1 MKTARKHLF
10 RITSILLC
18 SVMLFVFMPQSI
30 LAEAGEALN
39 GGDSES
45 AAEAGE
51 AVISYVLGEM
61 TDERTPNTKTFRLSD
76 GSFVLADYDKPVHFE
91 DQNGKWTD
99 YDNTLK
105 YIEDE
110 GFAGYENTA
119 SDVLMRFAESA
130 NDKGLVSLQSGKYAI
145 GMLLKDAFSGG
156 KTEITNTAE
165 APEGNDIDSATTLT
179 KYSSG
184 ITYKDIYENTDLQY
198 ILNGG
203 NLKENIIVKE
213 RTGEYTYT
221 FDLALEGL
229 VAALAEDGSVLLN
242 DDETGE
248 AVFVIPAGYMYDTNY
263 ECSNNVYFSIEEK
276 DGVLTLT
283 VIADAEWMD
292 DEERAFPV
300 TIDPTIVKYQTQYT
314 GGRIKDTFVAI
325 GHAQGY
331 GDYGWMNV
339 GTRNGYEN
347 VSLIGI
353 ANAVGTNTGLLPIPK
368 TAAVTSAYLKLRKI
382 ETNGTNLIVGAYQL
396 TENWDASISTG
407 IVPGCDTNVI
417 DYISISSSVTA
428 YTLDITKAM
437 IEWYNDPADMMRQ
450 YGLALKPVSGSGYVS
465 FSTANNSNYNDTH
478 PMFIVSYRDTKGL
491 EGIWQFA
498 SHSAGNAG
506 SGNVNLYNGNLV
518 FVHDDTATKG
528 NILPVGISHVYN
540 SFLADNEFTSSADIL
555 TADFSDMKIGKGWKL
570 SVQETIKRI
579 KIDSQ
584 YWYVF
589 NDADGTDLY
598 FLPGTVNG
606 VHLNEDGYPLYL
618 TVSTGTYK
626 YLLKDDYGNCKYFN
640 SDGRLLKMDDA
651 FGNVRNFEYTSGRL
665 TSITC
670 TPKNASASTQ
680 LTFTYNSANALQTIT
695 NSADTGETVTF
706 YYSTTYNG
714 AISTSYSGY
723 LRKIVSSKYGTCT
736 YTYNSDGTLLTT
748 TDSDTSYKI
757 QYDYVTANGLTR
769 VSSVTEKGGST
780 TGQKIGFEY
789 GDKKTVVRTSGK
801 DDVYNNV
808 DDILTTYIMD
818 TYGKT
823 LCSFSSDITGK
834 EVYGAAYA
842 KYTDFNQG
850 DKKNN
855 KITVDSVKGNTVE
868 NLLLNHN
875 CESISNWTGMV
886 SGSGYSSSA
895 TTSDKLYGDKSF
907 VMSSTNNSSGYYRRY
922 QNVTVPEAGTYTFSA
937 YVKTAD
943 VSTANNGGAFIILDG
958 SESERLTGTTNTNI
972 QNGWQRISVTKTLSA
987 NTTVQVQLKLAA
999 ASGTAYFDCVQLEK
1013 GEVASDY
1020 NLIQNGG
1027 MSLSSGGWSA
1037 APNYTDAER
1046 GKVMQ
1051 VTGNASGYNFK
1062 SQTVALSVP
1071 KETTLMLSGW
1081 GRANSTPTEKEDETN
1096 NRTFRVVANI
1106 LYTDNTHEDQ
1116 AADFNPY
1123 YDGWQYSAAVIQP
1136 KKDVT
1141 SITVFLSYDFNC
1153 NDAYFDDICLTVEPV
1168 QTYAYDSNGNLT
1180 NTKNEN
1186 GDQSL
1191 LEYAANGVDVAN
1203 FTDTL
1208 NCKYEYTY
1216 KSVGSVNTHEV
1227 ESVTKKDS
1235 GGTTMQ
1241 TLQYEYDSYGN
1252 TTKATLSS
1260 PSVTGIVTSSASYI
1274 ENGNFLSTVTDSLG
1288 GITSYGYDSAKLL
1301 KYVQNA
1307 NGKRTGYL
1315 YDSRNRSTGV
1325 FDDADSDG
1333 VLDSNEANVQYTYTN
1348 NRLTGITTGST
1359 SYTLSYDSFGNMTQV
1374 KAGNNTLA
1382 TYTYASGNGKLLRMT
1397 LGSGDYEDYI
1407 YDHLDRLISVKYNN
1421 VVTYTLTYDANGQ
1434 IAKCVDAKA
1443 NMTHTYEYD
1452 GLGRLIRAWQANS
1465 SGVKTLAVEN
1475 LYDQY
1480 GRADRSTY
1488 VIGDKTLTYDVN
1500 YKADTNLV
1508 SSISMPTSSVASAL
1522 IYTYDGL
1529 DRLTKKDISFATH
1542 NDLYEEYAYYGY
1554 NSGGVYHTTPLVS
1567 TLTLKKDSTATAT
1580 YSYTYDSLGNILTVS
1595 KDGSLIYAYE
1605 YDSLNQLTRED
1616 DVAQS
1621 TSTLFDYD
1629 LSGNITAR
1637 HIFPYWAGCP
1647 TSQLRTLIGIDQYCT
1662 TISYGYSAGTWG
1674 DMLTSYNGTTI
1685 SYDAIGNPANWR
1697 NGITNLT
1704 WNGRELNSFVKGSYT
1719 HSFEYN
1725 ADGIRTQ
1732 KTNWY
1737 TGSSMAEIYHYV
1749 LDGTKI
1755 VSEYTTTSSSS
1766 TPSNVKYYFYDA
1778 AGSIAGFEYNG
1789 TTYYFQKNLQGDIIR
1804 ICNISGNT
1812 VVEYTYDAWGKV
1824 TSITGSLASTV
1835 GQANP
1840 FRYRGYYYDTETG
1853 LYYLQTRYY
1862 DPEVGRFLN
1871 ADGYIGANGDIP
1883 GYNMFAYCSNRPI
1896 ILSDPYGL
1904 KSKNEGDGFSDFSY
1918 MDEGNGIPHGY
1929 YEALWYTYDSSAY
1942 KTYTIRTNLEIYD
1955 TWMSHNCAGYS
1966 NLFYPTDTFVA
1977 NPYGR
1982 HGGPAHQSIV
1992 ETKKRELVDKGWEV
2006 KDKESRVY
2014 FAPNKYRYPDI
2025 YAQKGEIYLLI
2036 QVGKIN
2042 KNGIPVAR
2050 EVRAMNDLRIAIS
2063 PAGTPYQVEFIKYNA
2078 EVRP

>member
-1 MKTARKHLF
+1 MKTAKKHLF

-18 SVMLFVFMPQSI
+18 FVMLLVFMPQAI
-30 LAEAGEALN
+30 LAEAGELLN
-39 GGDSES
+39 GGETPGYAFSEEQ
-45 AAEAGE
+45 APEA
-51 AVISYVLGEM
+51 YVLGEM
-61 TDERTPNTKTFRLSD
+61 TDDRTPNTKTFRMSD
-76 GSFVLADYDKPVHFE
+76 GSFVLADYSKAVHFE
-91 DQNGKWTD
+91 DEHGNWAD

-105 YIEDE
+105 YIEDD

-119 SDVLMRFAESA
+119 SDVLTRFAEA
-130 NDKGLVSLQSGKYAI
+130 VNDKGLISLRSGNYCI
-145 GMLLKDAFSGG
+145 GMSLKDAVSGG
-156 KTEITNTAE
+156 KVETANTSE
-165 APEGNDIDSATTLT
+165 HPEGNDIDSATTLT

-184 ITYKDIYENTDLQY
+184 VTYKDIYENTDLQY

-213 RTGEYTYT
+213 RTGEYVYT

-229 VAALAEDGSVLLN
+229 VAALAKDGSVLLN
-242 DDETGE
+242 DVETGDP
-248 AVFVIPAGYMYDTNY
+248 VFVIPAGYMYDAKG
-263 ECSNNVYFSIEEK
+263 ECSDNVYYSIEEK

-283 VIADAEWMD
+283 VIADTEWME

-314 GGRIKDTFVAI
+314 GGRIKDTFVAV

-331 GDYGWMNV
+331 GDYAWMNV

-368 TAAVTSAYLKLRKI
+368 TAAVTSAYLNLRKI
-382 ETNGTNLIVGAYQL
+382 ETNGNDLIVGAYQL

-437 IEWYNDPADMMRQ
+437 IAWYNDPNDMMRQ

-465 FSTANNSNYNDTH
+465 FSTANNSNYNDAY

-491 EGIWQFA
+491 EGTWQFV
-498 SHSAGNAG
+498 SHGAGNAG
-506 SGNVNLYNGNLV
+506 TGSVNTFNGNLV

-528 NILPVGISHVYN
+528 NILPIGISHVYN
-540 SFLADNEFTSSADIL
+540 SFLANNEFTSSADIL
-555 TADFSDMKIGKGWKL
+555 TADFSNMKIGKGWKL

-579 KIDSQ
+579 TIDGQ

-618 TVSTGTYK
+618 TVTTGTYK
-626 YLLKDDYGNCKYFN
+626 YLLKDDYGNCKYFD
-640 SDGRLLKMDDA
+640 SDGRLVKMDDA
-651 FGNVRNFEYTSGRL
+651 FGNVRDFVYTNGRL

-670 TPKNASASTQ
+670 TPKNASSSTQ

-695 NSADTGETVTF
+695 NSADLSETVTF

-714 AISTSYSGY
+714 SISTSYSGY

-736 YTYNSDGTLLTT
+736 YSYNSDGALLTT

-757 QYDYVTANGLTR
+757 QYDYVTTNGLTR
-769 VSSVTEKGGST
+769 VSSVTEKVGST

-789 GDKKTVVRTSGK
+789 GDKKTVVRTSGN
-801 DDVYNNV
+801 DDVYNND
-808 DDILTTYIMD
+808 DDILTTYVMD
-818 TYGKT
+818 TYGKAV
-823 LCSFSSDITGK
+823 CSFSSDITGK

-875 CESISNWTGMV
+875 CESTTSWSGGY

-895 TTSDKLYGDKSF
+895 STADKLYGDKSF

-922 QNVTVPEAGTYTFSA
+922 QNVTIPESGTYTFSA
-937 YVKTAD
+937 YVKTAN

-1027 MSLSSGGWSA
+1027 MSLSSGGWSS
-1037 APNYTDAER
+1037 APNANDSVR
-1046 GKVMQ
+1046 GAVMK
-1051 VTGNASGYNFK
+1051 VTGSATGYNYK
-1062 SQTVALSVP
+1062 SQSVALNIP

-1081 GRANSTPTEKEDETN
+1081 GKAYSTPTEKEDEIN

-1141 SITVFLSYDFNC
+1141 SITVYLSYDFNC
-1153 NDAYFDDICLTVEPV
+1153 NDAYFDDICLTIEPV
-1168 QTYAYDSNGNLT
+1168 QTYAYDDNGNLT

-1203 FTDTL
+1203 FTDKL
-1208 NCKYEYTY
+1208 NVKYEYTY

-1227 ESVTKKDS
+1227 ESVMKKDS

-1252 TTKATLSS
+1252 TTKSTLSS

-1333 VLDSNEANVQYTYTN
+1333 ALDSGEANVQYSYTN

-1421 VVTYTLTYDANGQ
+1421 TVTYTLTYDANGQ
-1434 IAKCVDAKA
+1434 IAKCVDSKA
-1443 NMTHTYEYD
+1443 NITHTYEYD
-1452 GLGRLIRAWQANS
+1452 SLGRLIRAWQTNS
-1465 SGVKTLAVEN
+1465 SGDKTLAVEN

-1480 GRADRSTY
+1480 GRADKSTY

-1522 IYTYDGL
+1522 VYTYDGL

-1542 NDLYEEYAYYGY
+1542 NDLYEEYSYYGY
-1554 NSGGVYHTTPLVS
+1554 TSGGVYHTTPLVS
-1567 TLTLKKDSTATAT
+1567 TLTLKKDSTTTAT
-1580 YSYTYDSLGNILTVS
+1580 YSYTYDSLGNITQVKENNVLKLSYV
-1595 KDGSLIYAYE
+1595 
-1605 YDSLNQLTRED
+1605 YDSLNQLVRENN
-1616 DVAQS
+1616 AYANK
-1621 TSTLFDYD
+1621 TWKYTYD
-1629 LSGNITAR
+1629 KAGNITGKYVYA
-1637 HIFPYWAGCP
+1637 YTTG
-1647 TSQLRTLIGIDQYCT
+1647 TLPSTYQDH
-1662 TISYGYSAGTWG
+1662 ISYGYSTGAWG

-1697 NGITNLT
+1697 GMVGLD
-1704 WNGRELNSFVKGSYT
+1704 WNGRQVTDIDIDGVSEQIGFK
-1719 HSFEYN
+1719 YN
-1725 ADGIRTQ
+1725 ADGIRT
-1732 KTNWY
+1732 KKSYYDEDGNLTTHKY
-1737 TGSSMAEIYHYV
+1737 I
-1749 LDGTKI
+1749 LDGSKI
-1755 VSEYTTTSSSS
+1755 VKETVTGNSAYTL
-1766 TPSNVKYYFYDA
+1766 YYLYDA

-1804 ICNISGNT
+1804 ICNIAGNT

-1824 TSITGSLASTV
+1824 LSVTGSLASTV

-1853 LYYLQTRYY
+1853 FYYLQTRYY
-1862 DPEVGRFLN
+1862 DPEIGRFLN
-1871 ADGYIGANGDIP
+1871 ADTSEIVPSAAIGLTDKNL
-1883 GYNMFAYCSNRPI
+1883 FAYCDNNPLMRTDEDGEFWNFIVGAIVGAVVGGIAQIVSNVITGNDWSDGLATAVISGAASGVLAASGVGIVGSVVGNAIISASSNAVNQVVKNKGFKGFDIGDMLLDGAIGGIAGAVGGQGMGKVVNIRTLNKGLTKKIVSRSVQIVKQGAKYYISQTKSLYKEYLLKPI
-1896 ILSDPYGL
+1896 IKSGASAFGL
-1904 KSKNEGDGFSDFSY
+1904 ICLKK
-1918 MDEGNGIPHGY
+1918 
-1929 YEALWYTYDSSAY
+1929 
-1942 KTYTIRTNLEIYD
+1942 
-1955 TWMSHNCAGYS
+1955 
-1966 NLFYPTDTFVA
+1966 A
-1977 NPYGR
+1977 N
-1982 HGGPAHQSIV
+1982 
-1992 ETKKRELVDKGWEV
+1992 
-2006 KDKESRVY
+2006 
-2014 FAPNKYRYPDI
+2014 
-2025 YAQKGEIYLLI
+2025 
-2036 QVGKIN
+2036 
-2042 KNGIPVAR
+2042 
-2050 EVRAMNDLRIAIS
+2050 
-2063 PAGTPYQVEFIKYNA
+2063 
-2078 EVRP
+2078 